1 MENTEQN
8 QTEPAGRDSNKI
20 YFLIAVI
27 LALLG
32 TNVYTYF
39 KNEKADARIVTITD
53 EKSGLQ
59 TEIDKIE
66 AELDQATS
74 SNVKLTKDMQE
85 SEELARKK
93 IADLREQLRK
103 GQITK
108 ADLTKAQDEIK
119 QLRFFVTKYTV
130 DIEDL
135 KNKNAALTGER
146 DSLKTTVSTV
156 IAKASDLEKQ
166 NQGLNSV
173 NEELSSKVKVAS
185 AIKAAAIS
193 VIPLKVKNSGKES
206 DVSKASSTKKLR
218 IGFSV
223 VQNDIAEKGMHD
235 IYIVISDPSGN
246 LITSGGSNSFTSDG
260 EQLQYTYKTAIE
272 FANDGKLYQIDWTN
286 PAAFKKGTY
295 TVTLHADGHAM
306 GKKSISLK

>member
-1 MENTEQN
+1 MENNEIN

-32 TNVYTYF
+32 TNVYTYL

-53 EKSGLQ
+53 EKSGMQ

-93 IADLREQLRK
+93 IADLREQLKR

-108 ADLTKAQDEIK
+108 AELVKAQDEIK
-119 QLRFFVTKYTV
+119 QLRYFVTKYTV

-135 KNKNAALTGER
+135 KNKNAVLTVER
-146 DSLKTTVSTV
+146 DSLKTTVSSVT
-156 IAKASDLEKQ
+156 AKASDLEKQ
-166 NQGLNSV
+166 NQGLSST

-185 AIKAAAIS
+185 AIKAGSIS
-193 VIPLKVKNSGKES
+193 VIPLKVKNSGKET
-206 DVSKASSTKKLR
+206 DVSRASTTKKLR
-218 IGFSV
+218 IGFNV

-235 IYIVISDPSGN
+235 IYIAIADPSGN
-246 LITSGGSNSFTSDG
+246 LITSGGNTFMVDG

-272 FANDGKLYQIDWTN
+272 FANDGKVYQIDWTN
-286 PAAFKKGTY
+286 PAAFRKGTY
-295 TVTLHADGHAM
+295 TVSLYADGHAM
-306 GKKSISLK
+306 GKKTIALK

>member
-1 MENTEQN
+1 MENNEINQN
-8 QTEPAGRDSNKI
+8 EPAGRDSNKI

-32 TNVYTYF
+32 TNVYTYL
-39 KNEKADARIVTITD
+39 KNEKADARIVTIID
-53 EKSGLQ
+53 EKSGMQ

-93 IADLREQLRK
+93 IADLREQLKK

-108 ADLTKAQDEIK
+108 AELVKTQDEIK

-135 KNKNAALTGER
+135 KNKNVVLTVER
-146 DSLKTTVSTV
+146 DSLKTTVSSVT
-156 IAKASDLEKQ
+156 AKASDLEKQ
-166 NQGLNSV
+166 NQGLSTT
-173 NEELSSKVKVAS
+173 NEELNSKVKVAS
-185 AIKAAAIS
+185 AIKAGSIS
-193 VIPLKVKNSGKES
+193 LTPLKVKNSGKET
-206 DVSKASSTKKLR
+206 DVSRASTTKKLR
-218 IGFSV
+218 IGFNV

-235 IYIVISDPSGN
+235 VYIAITDPSGN
-246 LITSGGSNSFTSDG
+246 LITSGNNSFTADG

-272 FANDGKLYQIDWTN
+272 FANDGKLYQVDWTN
-286 PAAFKKGTY
+286 PADFKKGTY
-295 TVTLHADGHAM
+295 TVSLYADGHAM
-306 GKKSISLK
+306 GKKSIGLK